1 MPRFMLRRSAV
12 TVTADLTA
20 ARKNTV
26 AAVVTAVPMLAR
38 SFVCLFV
45 DVKSAD
51 GIGHFQFSI
60 ENGVRSGVG
69 LRVKLRY

>member
-1 MPRFMLRRSAV
+1 MLRFMLRLSAV
-12 TVTADLTA
+12 TVTADFTA
-20 ARKNTV
+20 ALKNTL
-26 AAVVTAVPMLAR
+26 AAVVTAVPKPAR
-38 SFVCLFV
+38 SVVCLFV

-60 ENGVRSGVG
+60 ENGVRSGVR